1 MKERISRL
9 AKGLVEYEST
19 KPVISIDFIE
29 ERVKTGELTMGEFV
43 VNSANETPIKGLIYS
58 SNMRVKPMSST
69 FGGRKVTIKYEV
81 NSKYLTMKDVIS
93 GEFCFITNCGE
104 YKLPFNFKM
113 LDLSAEGYFADIAD
127 IQGLT
132 NLAYEDSDKIVRLF
146 GHTEFKNAPIMKD
159 PLVKMYYDTLSTS
172 SNMAQAFE
180 EFMVGI
186 GAKAR
191 VKISLGRID
200 ITANENESGTIELV
214 RSSWGYV
221 DCSLICNQPYIKL
234 LKTQIKE
241 TDFIGDTCEINFFI
255 DKSVLHAGK
264 NKSQIIIDTGF
275 DVFKVPIEIQR
286 GNKTEIS
293 YLLREYNTYYR
304 NYLRLRLAYEAGVRD
319 NNILNKMK
327 IELDHMLNRNP
338 NNLVKLLKA
347 EINAEESNFT
357 FANLLLEEIRDEVF
371 KNRITNIEVYCFY
384 QYILSQVSESEDDKI
399 ALARLLHK
407 QYDENPNNIYLLM
420 LLLKVSG
427 TEISNNE
434 ALFRRLKKQYEAG
447 VNSPF
452 LYQTACKL
460 LTGNIE
466 YLEELTA
473 FEVHIISYAIKS
485 GLMTETLAL
494 RAAEIT
500 IRGNLHSRNLYV
512 IFTKLYDKYELDEI
526 LIAINTILIK
536 SDSREYKNFIW
547 YELGVLKEL
556 RITNL
561 YEYYIYSLPETFT
574 EPIPL
579 EVLLYFSYSH
589 SADKQSR
596 EKIYSNIV
604 KYYEKDSPIY
614 SSYVR
619 SMEDFT
625 LNALFESYFN
635 ENMLS
640 LYRCFI
646 YKDIIDERI
655 ASVFIDILSVNKV
668 KLLDLR
674 VVNQMKTVSVIYPY
688 IKKKFIYT
696 IEGDTAYL
704 PIYLSDYKL
713 VFEDIYGNLHV
724 DIRYNIRPM
733 TQNDELMN
741 KCLELLPEHSIKTL
755 ENCKELVE
763 TKEYD
768 DVLVKLAEKYLS
780 DNIIRDNYAWVFTPK
795 LIRYYSMLD
804 EETESKFMSGLNDKL
819 LGKNDRKLYIEALIY
834 AGEYIRVYNMLKE
847 YGCEEID
854 KTLLIKVC
862 CGLTMKKMRVFDNEL
877 INICH
882 YIFKK
887 GARDLL
893 ILEYLCIHFNGT
905 INDMYELLKAS
916 IERNIKTYEL
926 PERILGQIMFAGS
939 REYLD
944 EVFRHYIKRGEVKEL
959 LVDAYFSIRCHDY
972 FVNNINIDSDI
983 FEYIQDSIQKQ
994 IVEKK
999 PDIWGMALTKYYA
1012 SLGELSEEQIQLCQ
1026 NIVTKMIE
1034 KGYIFEYMKVLRH
1047 IVNLPSEFIDCVW
1060 VEYNS
1065 QNSETVGLKIRIVP
1079 HETEFKD
1086 EAMRHIYAGIY
1097 GKSVLLFEGEY
1108 LEYEI
1113 YDKGLDEYKIL
1124 KSESLVNDSAFIK
1137 VNGFNIENKFEVLNS
1152 LIINKGIASE
1162 DEFCGQ
1168 LQEYIIKNELI
1179 RAVFEK

>member
-58 SNMRVKPMSST
+58 SNMRVKPMSTT
-69 FGGRKVTIKYEV
+69 FGGRKAIIKYEV

-113 LDLSAEGYFADIAD
+113 LDLSTEGYFADITD

-186 GAKAR
+186 GAKER
-191 VKISLGRID
+191 VKIKLGKID
-200 ITANENESGTIELV
+200 IAANESESGTIELV
-214 RSSWGYV
+214 RNSWGYV
-221 DCSLICNQPYIKL
+221 DCTLTCNQPYIKL

-241 TDFIGDTCEINFFI
+241 IDFIGDTCEINLFI

-275 DVFKVPIEIQR
+275 DIFKVPIEIQR
-286 GNKTEIS
+286 DNKTEIS
-293 YLLREYNTYYR
+293 YALREYNAYYC

-327 IELDHMLNRNP
+327 IELNHMLSRNP
-338 NNLVKLLKA
+338 NNLAKLLKA
-347 EINAEESNFT
+347 EINIEESNFT
-357 FANLLLEEIRDEVF
+357 SAIVLLEEIRDEIL
-371 KNRITNIEVYCFY
+371 KNRIINMEVYCFY
-384 QYILSQVSESEDDKI
+384 QYIVAKVSENDDEI
-399 ALARLLHK
+399 ELAKLLHK
-407 QYDENPNNIYLLM
+407 QYDESPNNIYLLL
-420 LLLKVSG
+420 LLLK
-427 TEISNNE
+427 ISNADILNNE
-434 ALFRRLKKQYEAG
+434 ALFHRLRKQYKAG

-452 LYQTACKL
+452 LYQTACQL

-466 YLEELTA
+466 YLEELKE
-473 FEVHIISYAIKS
+473 FETHILSYAIKVD
-485 GLMTETLAL
+485 LMTEALAL
-494 RAAEIT
+494 RAAEIV
-500 IRGNLHSRNLYV
+500 IRGNYHNRNLYA

-536 SDSREYKNFIW
+536 SDSREHEDFIW

-561 YEYYIYSLPETFT
+561 YEYYIYSLPETFK

-579 EVLLYFSYSH
+579 EVLLYFSYSY

-596 EKIYSNIV
+596 EKIYYNMV

-614 SSYVR
+614 LSYVR

-625 LNALFESYFN
+625 LSALFESYFN

-640 LYRCFI
+640 LYKRFI

-655 ASVFIDILSVNKV
+655 ATVFIDILSVNKV

-674 VVNQMKTVSVIYPY
+674 VVNQMKTVAVIYPY
-688 IKKKFIYT
+688 IKKKFVYT
-696 IEGDTAYL
+696 IEGDVAYL

-724 DIRYNIRPM
+724 DIKYNIRSM
-733 TQNDELMN
+733 SQNTELMN
-741 KCLELLPEHSIKTL
+741 KCLELLPEHSIKIL
-755 ENCKELVE
+755 ENCKKLVE
-763 TKEYD
+763 TKDYD
-768 DVLVKLAEKYLS
+768 EVLVKLSEKYLS

-804 EETESKFMSGLNDKL
+804 EETESKFMASLNDKL

-834 AGEYIRVYNMLKE
+834 AGEYSRVYNMLKE

-862 CGLTMKKMRVFDNEL
+862 CGLTMKKMKVFDSEL
-877 INICH
+877 LNICH

-905 INDMYELLKAS
+905 INDMYELLIVL

-959 LVDAYFSIRCHDY
+959 LVNAYFSIRCHDY
-972 FVNNINIDSDI
+972 FVNNINIDADI

-999 PDIWGMALTKYYA
+999 PDIWGMALTKYYS
-1012 SLGELSEEQIQLCQ
+1012 SLEELSEEQIQLCQ
-1026 NIVTKMIE
+1026 NIITKMIE
-1034 KGYIFEYMKVLRH
+1034 KGYIFEYMKILRH
-1047 IVNLPSEFIDCVW
+1047 IVNLPSEFIDGIW

-1065 QNSETVGLKIRIVP
+1065 QNIETVGLKVRIVP

-1097 GKSVLLFEGEY
+1097 GKSVLLFEGEH

-1113 YDKGLDEYKIL
+1113 YDKGSDDYKIL
-1124 KSESLVNDSAFIK
+1124 KSGSLVNDSAFIK

-1162 DEFCGQ
+1162 NEFCSQ
-1168 LQEYIIKNELI
+1168 LQEYIIKNEMI